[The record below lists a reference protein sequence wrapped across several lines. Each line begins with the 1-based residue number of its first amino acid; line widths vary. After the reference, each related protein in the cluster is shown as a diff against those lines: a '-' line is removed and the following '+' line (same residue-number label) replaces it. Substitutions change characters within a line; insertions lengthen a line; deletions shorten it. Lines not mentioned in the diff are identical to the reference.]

1 MGSVSAGGG
10 VGVVGGG
17 DAEEGQGLGL
27 DVGHDDG
34 EGLHQLSVVVQVV
47 AGEVGQGGENAFGR
61 GCGAGA

>member
-17 DAEEGQGLGL
+17 DAEEVQGLGL
-27 DVGHDDG
+27 DVGQDDG

-47 AGEVGQGGENAFGR
+47 AGEGGQGGENAFGR